1 MKFDLLP
8 GGQDDGEA
16 TEQRLEE
23 LSRIRKIYVP
33 DLLFRLHNMFYDT
46 RGVVP
51 QHLAQ
56 AMQLS
61 NLVADERHK
70 LYLEF
75 IWPTAN
81 RLKIY
86 LQMVRDAALALLE
99 DGRDGKEA
107 DGMEGGRETADPFAQ
122 AALL

>member
-1 MKFDLLP
+1 MKFDLISSDP
-8 GGQDDGEA
+8 SDAEA

-23 LSRIRKIYVP
+23 LSRIRRIYIP

-46 RGVVP
+46 RDVVP

-75 IWPTAN
+75 IWPTEN

-86 LQMVRDAALALLE
+86 LQMVRDVALALLE
-99 DGRDGKEA
+99 DKEE
-107 DGMEGGRETADPFAQ
+107 DGMEGGRATADPFAR